1 MIYAIEYI
9 KNDRRYSM
17 IAIEI
22 YLKKI
27 DNDKDQFWHTE
38 VCSNIITEGLVYFIK
53 DKINQDNFDY
63 KQFIK
68 DIDDL
73 KYFRTELNIR
83 YDNSPKNKNDAS
95 NAEIIFGRILK
106 EKINNFVNKY
116 DLTINID

>member
-17 IAIEI
+17 IDIEI
-22 YLKKI
+22 YLKKF
-27 DNDKDQFWHTE
+27 DNDKDQIWYTE
-38 VCSNIITEGLVYFIK
+38 VLSSITTEGLVHFIK

-63 KQFIK
+63 EQFIK
-68 DIDDL
+68 DIDEL
-73 KYFRTELNIR
+73 KYFRTELYIK
-83 YDNSPKNKNDAS
+83 YDNSLKNKNDAS

>member
-1 MIYAIEYI
+1 MVYDIEYI
-9 KNDRRYSM
+9 KNNIRYSM
-17 IAIEI
+17 IDIEI

-27 DNDKDQFWHTE
+27 DNDKDQFWYTE